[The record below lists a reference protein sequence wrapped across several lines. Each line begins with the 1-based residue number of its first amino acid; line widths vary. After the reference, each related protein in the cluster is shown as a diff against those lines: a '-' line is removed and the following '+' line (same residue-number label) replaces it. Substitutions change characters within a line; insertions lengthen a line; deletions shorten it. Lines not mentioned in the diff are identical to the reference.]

1 MKNKILKNNLI
12 TKSIAFLTILMLLL
26 SLIMPSYVLAEELPT
41 IKLNLND
48 TFTINPYEYIHKD
61 YKNKEI
67 NFNISKANVA
77 SMALVENKKIV
88 FTGKSAGDSLFTIS
102 SEGKELY
109 KININVNENNR
120 IETSNLNPIENNAA
134 AEDNGNI
141 DPNSHIIKLNINGV
155 YNINPYNYVHKDYK
169 NKEINFNIS
178 NTNVV
183 NMSIDN
189 TTKIVTLKGISNGNS
204 ILTISSEGKEL
215 YKINI
220 NVNENNTIE
229 TSNLDPVENNA
240 ADNNKDTSED
250 IKPNMP
256 TIKLNPN
263 GKYTIKPYDYIPK
276 EYLTNGKR
284 IHFNMTSSNVA
295 TMSLNKETK
304 EITFTGVSKG
314 SSEFTMSSDGKEL
327 YKIDI
332 KVNDKYSPEGL
343 NLNPVND
350 NKDNND
356 NNDPKPNPNP
366 DDNKDKDK
374 DNKDKDKDNN
384 NNQNPKPNDNNNNGN
399 DDNKPSNM
407 PTIKLTIN
415 GNYTIDPYDY
425 VHKDYKYKQLDFN
438 ISNTS
443 VAKMEKDNNKIKFTG
458 TGNGNTT
465 FTISSEGKE
474 LYKINIDI
482 NDTNTIGTSNLDP
495 INNNANTP
503 DNNNPGNNNNTDPN
517 VTPNMPT
524 IKLNVNKEYTI
535 NPYNYVHKDY
545 KYKPLHFN
553 IGNTSVAT
561 SSLNKETKL
570 ITFKGIGNG
579 NTIFT
584 ISSEGKELYKIN
596 VDVNDKNAVGTSNLD
611 PINNNANTPDNNNPG
626 NNNNTDPNV
635 TPNMP
640 TIKLNVNKEYTI
652 NPYNYVHKD
661 YKYKPL
667 HFNIANTSVATS
679 SLNKETKLITFKGI
693 GNGNTIFTI
702 SSEGKELYKINID
715 VNDKNIVG
723 VSNLDPIKDN
733 ANIPDNNNNNN
744 NNQNQKPDNKPNP
757 VPDNNKNNQ
766 GNGNNNQN
774 QQPNINN
781 NPGKQ
786 DNGSINNHEYGNR
799 YVPHNNSGDNNKNNN
814 NGKVIG
820 SNDRETTPI
829 PPTSDP
835 LAESGYYTPKGET
848 PNNPGKPNNV
858 DLSKNPNTKPV
869 NPTLNK
875 VRPNVIPKSGLD
887 YTIYGAII
895 LGIAFA
901 GFALTKYLKYNKMVK
916 QPKIK

>member
-26 SLIMPSYVLAEELPT
+26 SLMMPSYVLAEELPT

-67 NFNISKANVA
+67 NFNVSKANVA
-77 SMALVENKKIV
+77 SMALLENKKIV
-88 FTGKSAGDSLFTIS
+88 FTGKSAGDSLF
-102 SEGKELY
+102 
-109 KININVNENNR
+109 
-120 IETSNLNPIENNAA
+120 
-134 AEDNGNI
+134 
-141 DPNSHIIKLNINGV
+141 
-155 YNINPYNYVHKDYK
+155 
-169 NKEINFNIS
+169 
-178 NTNVV
+178 
-183 NMSIDN
+183 
-189 TTKIVTLKGISNGNS
+189 
-204 ILTISSEGKEL
+204 TISSEGKEL

-263 GKYTIKPYDYIPK
+263 GNYTIKPYDYIPK

-356 NNDPKPNPNP
+356 PKPNPNP

-374 DNKDKDKDNN
+374 DNKDKDNN

-407 PTIKLTIN
+407 PTIKLTVN
-415 GNYTIDPYDY
+415 ENYTIDPYNY

-474 LYKINIDI
+474 LYKINIDV
-482 NDTNTIGTSNLDP
+482 NDKNTIGTSNLDP
-495 INNNANTP
+495 INDNANTP
-503 DNNNPGNNNNTDPN
+503 DNNNNPGNNNNNTDPN

-535 NPYNYVHKDY
+535 NPYNYVHEDY

-570 ITFKGIGNG
+570 ITFRGIGNG

-596 VDVNDKNAVGTSNLD
+596 VDVNDKNTVGTSNLD
-611 PINNNANTPDNNNPG
+611 PINDNANTPDNNNPG
-626 NNNNTDPNV
+626 NNNNNNKPDQKPND
-635 TPNMP
+635 N
-640 TIKLNVNKEYTI
+640 NN
-652 NPYNYVHKD
+652 NN
-661 YKYKPL
+661 
-667 HFNIANTSVATS
+667 N
-679 SLNKETKLITFKGI
+679 
-693 GNGNTIFTI
+693 NGNQNNNNNPGNNNNNNKPNT
-702 SSEGKELYKINID
+702 K
-715 VNDKNIVG
+715 
-723 VSNLDPIKDN
+723 
-733 ANIPDNNNNNN
+733 PDNNNNNN
-744 NNQNQKPDNKPNP
+744 NN
-757 VPDNNKNNQ
+757 
-766 GNGNNNQN
+766 GNNNSGN
-774 QQPNINN
+774 NN
-781 NPGKQ
+781 NPGGSTSNR
-786 DNGSINNHEYGNR
+786 DNNGRYIPNNNNNN
-799 YVPHNNSGDNNKNNN
+799 NNSNNN

-820 SNDRETTPI
+820 SNDRETTPT

-848 PNNPGKPNNV
+848 PNNPDNPNNV
-858 DLSKNPNTKPV
+858 DLSKNPNTKPT
-869 NPTLNK
+869 NPTPNNSVK
-875 VRPNVIPKSGLD
+875 KPNVIPRSGLD
-887 YTIYGAII
+887 YTIYAAII
-895 LGIAFA
+895 VSIGFA
-901 GFALTKYLKYNKMVK
+901 GFALNKYLKYNKMMK
-916 QPKIK
+916 QNNK

>member
-26 SLIMPSYVLAEELPT
+26 SLMMPSYVLAEELPT

-77 SMALVENKKIV
+77 SMTLVENKKIV

-356 NNDPKPNPNP
+356 PKPNPNP

-374 DNKDKDKDNN
+374 DNKDNKDKDNN

-407 PTIKLTIN
+407 PTIKLTVN
-415 GNYTIDPYDY
+415 GNYTIDPYNY

-438 ISNTS
+438 IANSS
-443 VAKMEKDNNKIKFTG
+443 IAKMEKDNNKIKFTG

-474 LYKINIDI
+474 LYKINIDV
-482 NDTNTIGTSNLDP
+482 NDKNTIGTSNLNP
-495 INNNANTP
+495 IKDNANTP
-503 DNNNPGNNNNTDPN
+503 DNNNPGNNNNNTDPN

-611 PINNNANTPDNNNPG
+611 PIKDNANTPDNNNPG
-626 NNNNTDPNV
+626 NDNNNNKPDQKPND
-635 TPNMP
+635 N
-640 TIKLNVNKEYTI
+640 NN
-652 NPYNYVHKD
+652 NN
-661 YKYKPL
+661 
-667 HFNIANTSVATS
+667 
-679 SLNKETKLITFKGI
+679 
-693 GNGNTIFTI
+693 NGNQNNNNNPGNNNNNNKPNT
-702 SSEGKELYKINID
+702 K
-715 VNDKNIVG
+715 
-723 VSNLDPIKDN
+723 
-733 ANIPDNNNNNN
+733 PDNNNNNN
-744 NNQNQKPDNKPNP
+744 NNN
-757 VPDNNKNNQ
+757 
-766 GNGNNNQN
+766 NGNNSGN
-774 QQPNINN
+774 NN
-781 NPGKQ
+781 NPGGSTSNR
-786 DNGSINNHEYGNR
+786 DNNGRYIPNNNNNN
-799 YVPHNNSGDNNKNNN
+799 NNSNNN

-820 SNDRETTPI
+820 SNDRETTPT

-848 PNNPGKPNNV
+848 PNNPNNV
-858 DLSKNPNTKPV
+858 DLSKNPNTKPT
-869 NPTLNK
+869 NPTPNNSVK
-875 VRPNVIPKSGLD
+875 KPNVIPRSGLD
-887 YTIYGAII
+887 YTIYAAII
-895 LGIAFA
+895 VSIGFA
-901 GFALTKYLKYNKMVK
+901 GFALNKYLKYNKMMK
-916 QPKIK
+916 QNNK

>member
-1 MKNKILKNNLI
+1 MNNKNLKNKLTRKI
-12 TKSIAFLTILMLLL
+12 IAFLTIFTLLL
-26 SLIMPSYVLAEELPT
+26 NLIMPSYVLAEDIPN

-48 TFTINPYEYIHKD
+48 TFTINPYDYVHKDYKNKELNFNITKANIASMALVENSKKIVFTGKAEGDSVFTISSEGRELYKININVNPNNRIETSNLNPVENNANTDNENIDPNGHIIKLNINGVYSINPYNYIHKD

-67 NFNISKANVA
+67 NFNI
-77 SMALVENKKIV
+77 
-88 FTGKSAGDSLFTIS
+88 TD
-102 SEGKELY
+102 
-109 KININVNENNR
+109 
-120 IETSNLNPIENNAA
+120 
-134 AEDNGNI
+134 
-141 DPNSHIIKLNINGV
+141 
-155 YNINPYNYVHKDYK
+155 
-169 NKEINFNIS
+169 
-178 NTNVV
+178 TNVV
-183 NMSIDN
+183 NMNLDRE
-189 TTKIVTLKGISNGNS
+189 TKNLTLKGLQNGNS
-204 ILTISSEGKEL
+204 ILTISSEGREL

-220 NVNENNTIE
+220 NVNETNTIE
-229 TSNLDPVENNA
+229 TSNLDPIENNA
-240 ADNNKDTSED
+240 ASSDEDTSEN

-256 TIKLNPN
+256 TIKLNVN
-263 GKYTIKPYDYIPK
+263 GNYTIRPYDYVPK
-276 EYLTNGKR
+276 EYQTNGKR
-284 IHFNMTSSNVA
+284 IHFNMSSSNIA
-295 TMSLNKETK
+295 TMSLNRETK

-356 NNDPKPNPNP
+356 PKPNPNP

-374 DNKDKDKDNN
+374 DNKDKDNN

-407 PTIKLTIN
+407 PTIKLTVN
-415 GNYTIDPYDY
+415 GNYTIDPYNY

-474 LYKINIDI
+474 LYKINIDV
-482 NDTNTIGTSNLDP
+482 NDKNTIGTSNLNP
-495 INNNANTP
+495 IKDNANTP
-503 DNNNPGNNNNTDPN
+503 DNNNPGNNNNNTDPN

-611 PINNNANTPDNNNPG
+611 PIKDNANTPDNNNPG
-626 NNNNTDPNV
+626 NNNNNNKPDQKPN
-635 TPNMP
+635 N
-640 TIKLNVNKEYTI
+640 NN
-652 NPYNYVHKD
+652 N
-661 YKYKPL
+661 
-667 HFNIANTSVATS
+667 
-679 SLNKETKLITFKGI
+679 
-693 GNGNTIFTI
+693 NGNQNNNNNPGNNNNNNKPNTKPDNNNNNGNNSGNNNNPSGST
-702 SSEGKELYKINID
+702 
-715 VNDKNIVG
+715 
-723 VSNLDPIKDN
+723 SNRDN
-733 ANIPDNNNNNN
+733 NSRYIPNNNNNN
-744 NNQNQKPDNKPNP
+744 NN
-757 VPDNNKNNQ
+757 
-766 GNGNNNQN
+766 
-774 QQPNINN
+774 
-781 NPGKQ
+781 
-786 DNGSINNHEYGNR
+786 
-799 YVPHNNSGDNNKNNN
+799 NSNNN

-820 SNDRETTPI
+820 SNDRETTPT

-848 PNNPGKPNNV
+848 PNNPNNV
-858 DLSKNPNTKPV
+858 DLSKNPNTKPT
-869 NPTLNK
+869 NPTPNNSVK
-875 VRPNVIPKSGLD
+875 KPNVIPRSGLD
-887 YTIYGAII
+887 YTIYAAII
-895 LGIAFA
+895 VSIGFA
-901 GFALTKYLKYNKMVK
+901 GFALNKYLKYNKIMK
-916 QPKIK
+916 QNNK

>member
-26 SLIMPSYVLAEELPT
+26 SLMMPSYVLAEELPT

-109 KININVNENNR
+109 KININVNE
-120 IETSNLNPIENNAA
+120 T
-134 AEDNGNI
+134 
-141 DPNSHIIKLNINGV
+141 
-155 YNINPYNYVHKDYK
+155 
-169 NKEINFNIS
+169 
-178 NTNVV
+178 
-183 NMSIDN
+183 
-189 TTKIVTLKGISNGNS
+189 
-204 ILTISSEGKEL
+204 
-215 YKINI
+215 
-220 NVNENNTIE
+220 NTIE
-229 TSNLDPVENNA
+229 TSNLDPIENNA
-240 ADNNKDTSED
+240 ALSDEDTSEN

-256 TIKLNPN
+256 TIKLNVSGN
-263 GKYTIKPYDYIPK
+263 YTIRPYDYVAK
-276 EYLTNGKR
+276 EYQTNGKR
-284 IHFNMTSSNVA
+284 IHFNMSSSNIA
-295 TMSLNKETK
+295 TMSLNRETK

-314 SSEFTMSSDGKEL
+314 SSEFTISSEGKEL

-332 KVNDKYSPEGL
+332 KVNDKYTPEAL
-343 NLNPVND
+343 NLRPINTDNNQGNNQDNNQNGNGNNNGNQPG
-350 NKDNND
+350 NKDNNT
-356 NNDPKPNPNP
+356 PNPNP
-366 DDNKDKDK
+366 DNG
-374 DNKDKDKDNN
+374 NN
-384 NNQNPKPNDNNNNGN
+384 NTPNPEPKPNIDNNTN
-399 DDNKPSNM
+399 SNM
-407 PTIKLTIN
+407 PTIKLKVDKE
-415 GNYTIDPYDY
+415 YAIDPYDY

-438 ISNTS
+438 IANTS
-443 VAKMEKDNNKIKFTG
+443 VAKMEKEGNKIKLEG
-458 TGNGNTT
+458 VGNGNTV

-474 LYKINIDI
+474 LYKININV
-482 NDTNTIGTSNLDP
+482 NDTNIVGASNLSP
-495 INNNANTP
+495 IKDNANTP
-503 DNNNPGNNNNTDPN
+503 DNNNNNNNNNVDPN

-524 IKLNVNKEYTI
+524 IKLNVNK
-535 NPYNYVHKDY
+535 D
-545 KYKPLHFN
+545 
-553 IGNTSVAT
+553 
-561 SSLNKETKL
+561 
-570 ITFKGIGNG
+570 
-579 NTIFT
+579 
-584 ISSEGKELYKIN
+584 
-596 VDVNDKNAVGTSNLD
+596 
-611 PINNNANTPDNNNPG
+611 
-626 NNNNTDPNV
+626 
-635 TPNMP
+635 
-640 TIKLNVNKEYTI
+640 YTI

-733 ANIPDNNNNNN
+733 ANTPDNNNNNN
-744 NNQNQKPDNKPNP
+744 NNQNQKPDNNKPDNKPNP

-766 GNGNNNQN
+766 GNGNNQN

-799 YVPHNNSGDNNKNNN
+799 YVPHNNNGNGNNDNIHQN

-848 PNNPGKPNNV
+848 PNNPEKPNNV

-869 NPTLNK
+869 NPTPNK
-875 VRPNVIPKSGLD
+875 VKPNVIPRSGLD

>member
-26 SLIMPSYVLAEELPT
+26 SLMMPSYVLAEELPT

-67 NFNISKANVA
+67 NFNISKANIA
-77 SMALVENKKIV
+77 SMALLENKKIV

-141 DPNSHIIKLNINGV
+141 DSNSHMIKLNINGV

-183 NMSIDN
+183 TMSIDN

-263 GKYTIKPYDYIPK
+263 GNYTIKPYDYIPK

-332 KVNDKYSPEGL
+332 KVNDKYSPKGL

-350 NKDNND
+350 NKD

-366 DDNKDKDK
+366 DDNKDKEK
-374 DNKDKDKDNN
+374 DNKDKDNN

-407 PTIKLTIN
+407 PTIKLTVN
-415 GNYTIDPYDY
+415 GNYTIDPYNY

-443 VAKMEKDNNKIKFTG
+443 VAKMEKDNNTIKFTG

-474 LYKINIDI
+474 LYKINIDV
-482 NDTNTIGTSNLDP
+482 NDKNTIGTSNLDP
-495 INNNANTP
+495 INDNANTP
-503 DNNNPGNNNNTDPN
+503 DNNNNPGNNNNNTDPN

-535 NPYNYVHKDY
+535 NPYNYVHEDY

-570 ITFKGIGNG
+570 ITFRGIGNG

-596 VDVNDKNAVGTSNLD
+596 VDVNDKNTVDTSNLD
-611 PINNNANTPDNNNPG
+611 PINDNANTPDNNNPG
-626 NNNNTDPNV
+626 NNNNNNKPDQKPNDNNN
-635 TPNMP
+635 TGNQ
-640 TIKLNVNKEYTI
+640 NNNN
-652 NPYNYVHKD
+652 NPDNNNNNS
-661 YKYKPL
+661 KPD
-667 HFNIANTSVATS
+667 
-679 SLNKETKLITFKGI
+679 TK
-693 GNGNTIFTI
+693 
-702 SSEGKELYKINID
+702 
-715 VNDKNIVG
+715 
-723 VSNLDPIKDN
+723 
-733 ANIPDNNNNNN
+733 PDNNNNNN
-744 NNQNQKPDNKPNP
+744 NN
-757 VPDNNKNNQ
+757 NN
-766 GNGNNNQN
+766 NGNNSGN
-774 QQPNINN
+774 NN
-781 NPGKQ
+781 NPGGSTSNR
-786 DNGSINNHEYGNR
+786 DNNGRYIPNNNNNN
-799 YVPHNNSGDNNKNNN
+799 NNSNNN

-820 SNDRETTPI
+820 SNDRETTPT

-848 PNNPGKPNNV
+848 PNNPDNPNNV
-858 DLSKNPNTKPV
+858 DLSKNPNTKPT
-869 NPTLNK
+869 NPTPNNSVK
-875 VRPNVIPKSGLD
+875 KPNVIPRSGLD
-887 YTIYGAII
+887 YTIYAAII
-895 LGIAFA
+895 VSIGFA
-901 GFALTKYLKYNKMVK
+901 GFALNKYLKYNKMMK
-916 QPKIK
+916 QNNK

>member
-12 TKSIAFLTILMLLL
+12 TKSITFLTILMLLL
-26 SLIMPSYVLAEELPT
+26 SLMMPSYVLAEELPT

-77 SMALVENKKIV
+77 SMNLVENKKIV

-141 DPNSHIIKLNINGV
+141 DSNSHMIKLNINGV

-263 GKYTIKPYDYIPK
+263 GNYTIKPYDYIPK

-327 YKIDI
+327 YKIEI

-350 NKDNND
+350 NKDNKD

-374 DNKDKDKDNN
+374 DNKDKDNKDKDNN

-407 PTIKLTIN
+407 PTIKLTVN

-474 LYKINIDI
+474 LYKINIDV
-482 NDTNTIGTSNLDP
+482 NDKNTIGTSNLNP
-495 INNNANTP
+495 IKDNANTP
-503 DNNNPGNNNNTDPN
+503 DNNNPGNNNNNTDPN

-553 IGNTSVAT
+553 IGSTSVAT

-611 PINNNANTPDNNNPG
+611 PIKDNANTPDNNNPG
-626 NNNNTDPNV
+626 NNNNNNKPDQKPND
-635 TPNMP
+635 N
-640 TIKLNVNKEYTI
+640 NN
-652 NPYNYVHKD
+652 N
-661 YKYKPL
+661 
-667 HFNIANTSVATS
+667 
-679 SLNKETKLITFKGI
+679 
-693 GNGNTIFTI
+693 NGNQNNNNNPGNNNNNNKPNT
-702 SSEGKELYKINID
+702 K
-715 VNDKNIVG
+715 
-723 VSNLDPIKDN
+723 
-733 ANIPDNNNNNN
+733 PDNNNNN
-744 NNQNQKPDNKPNP
+744 
-757 VPDNNKNNQ
+757 
-766 GNGNNNQN
+766 GNNSGN
-774 QQPNINN
+774 NN
-781 NPGKQ
+781 NPG
-786 DNGSINNHEYGNR
+786 GSTSNR
-799 YVPHNNSGDNNKNNN
+799 DNNSRYIPNNNNNNNSNNN

-820 SNDRETTPI
+820 SNDRETTPT

-848 PNNPGKPNNV
+848 PNNPNNV
-858 DLSKNPNTKPV
+858 DLSKNPNTKPT
-869 NPTLNK
+869 NPTPNNSVK
-875 VRPNVIPKSGLD
+875 KPNVIPRSGLD
-887 YTIYGAII
+887 YTIYAAII
-895 LGIAFA
+895 VSIGFA
-901 GFALTKYLKYNKMVK
+901 GFALNKYLKYNKMMK
-916 QPKIK
+916 QNNK

>member
-26 SLIMPSYVLAEELPT
+26 SLMMPSYVLAEELPT

-350 NKDNND
+350 N
-356 NNDPKPNPNP
+356 NDPKPNPNP

-374 DNKDKDKDNN
+374 DNKDKDNN

-407 PTIKLTIN
+407 PTIKLTVN

-458 TGNGNTT
+458 TGNGNTA

-474 LYKINIDI
+474 LYKINIDV
-482 NDTNTIGTSNLDP
+482 NDKNTIGTSNLDP
-495 INNNANTP
+495 INDNANTP
-503 DNNNPGNNNNTDPN
+503 DNNNNPGNNNNNTDPN
-517 VTPNMPT
+517 ITPNMPT
-524 IKLNVNKEYTI
+524 IKLNINKEYTI

-611 PINNNANTPDNNNPG
+611 PIKDNANTPDNNNPG
-626 NNNNTDPNV
+626 NNNNNNKPDQKPND
-635 TPNMP
+635 N
-640 TIKLNVNKEYTI
+640 NN
-652 NPYNYVHKD
+652 NN
-661 YKYKPL
+661 
-667 HFNIANTSVATS
+667 
-679 SLNKETKLITFKGI
+679 
-693 GNGNTIFTI
+693 NGNQNNNNNPGNNNNNNKPNTKPDNNNNNGNNSGNNNNPGGST
-702 SSEGKELYKINID
+702 
-715 VNDKNIVG
+715 
-723 VSNLDPIKDN
+723 SNHDN
-733 ANIPDNNNNNN
+733 NGRYIPNNNNNN
-744 NNQNQKPDNKPNP
+744 NN
-757 VPDNNKNNQ
+757 
-766 GNGNNNQN
+766 
-774 QQPNINN
+774 
-781 NPGKQ
+781 
-786 DNGSINNHEYGNR
+786 S
-799 YVPHNNSGDNNKNNN
+799 NNN

-820 SNDRETTPI
+820 SNDRETTPT

-848 PNNPGKPNNV
+848 PNNPDNPNNV
-858 DLSKNPNTKPV
+858 DLSKNPNTKPT
-869 NPTLNK
+869 NPTPNNSVK
-875 VRPNVIPKSGLD
+875 KPNVIPRSGLD
-887 YTIYGAII
+887 YTIYAAII
-895 LGIAFA
+895 VSIGFA
-901 GFALTKYLKYNKMVK
+901 GFALNKYLKYNKMMK
-916 QPKIK
+916 QNNK

>member
-12 TKSIAFLTILMLLL
+12 TKSIALLTILMLLL
-26 SLIMPSYVLAEELPT
+26 SLMMPSYVLAEELPT

-77 SMALVENKKIV
+77 SMALLENKKIV

-295 TMSLNKETK
+295 TMNLNKETK

-350 NKDNND
+350 NKDNKD

-374 DNKDKDKDNN
+374 DNKDKDNKDKDNN

-407 PTIKLTIN
+407 PTIKLTVN

-474 LYKINIDI
+474 LYKINIDV
-482 NDTNTIGTSNLDP
+482 NDKNTIGTSNLNP
-495 INNNANTP
+495 IKDNANTP
-503 DNNNPGNNNNTDPN
+503 DNNNPGNNNNNTDPN

-611 PINNNANTPDNNNPG
+611 PIKDNANTPDNNNPG
-626 NNNNTDPNV
+626 NNNNNNKPDQKPND
-635 TPNMP
+635 N
-640 TIKLNVNKEYTI
+640 NN
-652 NPYNYVHKD
+652 NN
-661 YKYKPL
+661 
-667 HFNIANTSVATS
+667 
-679 SLNKETKLITFKGI
+679 
-693 GNGNTIFTI
+693 NGNQNNNNNSGNNNNNNKPNTKPDNNNNNGNNSGNNNNPGGST
-702 SSEGKELYKINID
+702 
-715 VNDKNIVG
+715 
-723 VSNLDPIKDN
+723 SNRDN
-733 ANIPDNNNNNN
+733 NSRYIPNNNNNN
-744 NNQNQKPDNKPNP
+744 NN
-757 VPDNNKNNQ
+757 
-766 GNGNNNQN
+766 
-774 QQPNINN
+774 
-781 NPGKQ
+781 
-786 DNGSINNHEYGNR
+786 S
-799 YVPHNNSGDNNKNNN
+799 NNN
-814 NGKVIG
+814 NGKIIG
-820 SNDRETTPI
+820 SNDRETTPT

-848 PNNPGKPNNV
+848 PNNPNNV
-858 DLSKNPNTKPV
+858 DLSKNPNTKPT
-869 NPTLNK
+869 NPTPNNSVK
-875 VRPNVIPKSGLD
+875 KPNVIPRSGLD
-887 YTIYGAII
+887 YTIYAAII
-895 LGIAFA
+895 VCIGFA
-901 GFALTKYLKYNKMVK
+901 GFALNKYLKYNKMMK
-916 QPKIK
+916 QNNK

>member
-26 SLIMPSYVLAEELPT
+26 SLMMPSYVLAEELPT

-77 SMALVENKKIV
+77 SMNLVENKKIV

-141 DPNSHIIKLNINGV
+141 DSNSHMIKLNINGV

-183 NMSIDN
+183 TMSIDN

-263 GKYTIKPYDYIPK
+263 GNYTIKPYDYIPK

-356 NNDPKPNPNP
+356 PKPNPNP
-366 DDNKDKDK
+366 DDNKDKEK
-374 DNKDKDKDNN
+374 DNKDKDNN

-407 PTIKLTIN
+407 PTIKLTVN
-415 GNYTIDPYDY
+415 GNYTIDPYNY

-443 VAKMEKDNNKIKFTG
+443 VAKMEKDNNTIKFTG

-474 LYKINIDI
+474 LYKINIDV
-482 NDTNTIGTSNLDP
+482 NDKNTIGTSNLDP
-495 INNNANTP
+495 INDNANTP
-503 DNNNPGNNNNTDPN
+503 DNNNNPGNNNNNTDPN

-535 NPYNYVHKDY
+535 NPYNYVHEDY

-570 ITFKGIGNG
+570 ITFRGIGNG

-596 VDVNDKNAVGTSNLD
+596 VDVNDKNTVDTSNLD
-611 PINNNANTPDNNNPG
+611 PINDNANTPDNNNPG
-626 NNNNTDPNV
+626 NNNNNNKPDQKPNDNNN
-635 TPNMP
+635 TGNQ
-640 TIKLNVNKEYTI
+640 NNNN
-652 NPYNYVHKD
+652 NPDNNNNNS
-661 YKYKPL
+661 KPD
-667 HFNIANTSVATS
+667 
-679 SLNKETKLITFKGI
+679 TK
-693 GNGNTIFTI
+693 
-702 SSEGKELYKINID
+702 
-715 VNDKNIVG
+715 
-723 VSNLDPIKDN
+723 
-733 ANIPDNNNNNN
+733 PDNNNNNN
-744 NNQNQKPDNKPNP
+744 NNN
-757 VPDNNKNNQ
+757 
-766 GNGNNNQN
+766 NGNNSGN
-774 QQPNINN
+774 NN
-781 NPGKQ
+781 NPGGSTSNR
-786 DNGSINNHEYGNR
+786 DNNGRYIPNNNNNNNNN
-799 YVPHNNSGDNNKNNN
+799 NNSNNN

-820 SNDRETTPI
+820 SNDRETTPT

-848 PNNPGKPNNV
+848 PNNPDNPNNV
-858 DLSKNPNTKPV
+858 DLSKNPNTKPT
-869 NPTLNK
+869 NPTPNNSVK
-875 VRPNVIPKSGLD
+875 KPNVIPRSGLD
-887 YTIYGAII
+887 YTIYAAII
-895 LGIAFA
+895 VSIGFA
-901 GFALTKYLKYNKMVK
+901 GFALNKYLKYNKMMK
-916 QPKIK
+916 QNNK

>member
-1 MKNKILKNNLI
+1 MNNKNLKNKLTRKI
-12 TKSIAFLTILMLLL
+12 IAFLTIFTLLL
-26 SLIMPSYVLAEELPT
+26 NLIMPSYVLAEDIPT

-48 TFTINPYEYIHKD
+48 TFTINPYDYVHKDYKNKELNFNITKANIASMALVENSKKIVFTGKAEGDSVFTISSEGRELYKININVNPNNRIETSNLNPVENNANTDNENIDPNGHIIKLNINGVYSINPYNYIHKD

-67 NFNISKANVA
+67 NFNI
-77 SMALVENKKIV
+77 
-88 FTGKSAGDSLFTIS
+88 TD
-102 SEGKELY
+102 
-109 KININVNENNR
+109 
-120 IETSNLNPIENNAA
+120 
-134 AEDNGNI
+134 
-141 DPNSHIIKLNINGV
+141 
-155 YNINPYNYVHKDYK
+155 
-169 NKEINFNIS
+169 
-178 NTNVV
+178 TNVV
-183 NMSIDN
+183 NMNLDRE
-189 TTKIVTLKGISNGNS
+189 TKNLTLKGLQNGNS
-204 ILTISSEGKEL
+204 ILTISSEGREL

-220 NVNENNTIE
+220 NVNETNTIE
-229 TSNLDPVENNA
+229 TSNLDPIENNA
-240 ADNNKDTSED
+240 ASSDEDTSEN

-256 TIKLNPN
+256 TIKLNVN
-263 GKYTIKPYDYIPK
+263 GNYTIRPYDYVPK
-276 EYLTNGKR
+276 EYQTNGKR
-284 IHFNMTSSNVA
+284 IHFNMSSSNIA
-295 TMSLNKETK
+295 TMSLNRETK

-314 SSEFTMSSDGKEL
+314 SSEFTISSEGKEL

-332 KVNDKYSPEGL
+332 KVNDKYTPEAL
-343 NLNPVND
+343 NLRPVNTD
-350 NKDNND
+350 NNQGNNQDNNQNGNGNNNGNQPGNKDNNI
-356 NNDPKPNPNP
+356 PNPNP
-366 DDNKDKDK
+366 DNG
-374 DNKDKDKDNN
+374 NN
-384 NNQNPKPNDNNNNGN
+384 NTPNPEPKPNADNNENT
-399 DDNKPSNM
+399 NM
-407 PTIKLTIN
+407 PTIKLKVDKE
-415 GNYTIDPYDY
+415 YTIDPYDY

-438 ISNTS
+438 IANSS
-443 VAKMEKDNNKIKFTG
+443 VAKMEKEGNKIK
-458 TGNGNTT
+458 
-465 FTISSEGKE
+465 
-474 LYKINIDI
+474 L
-482 NDTNTIGTSNLDP
+482 
-495 INNNANTP
+495 
-503 DNNNPGNNNNTDPN
+503 
-517 VTPNMPT
+517 
-524 IKLNVNKEYTI
+524 
-535 NPYNYVHKDY
+535 
-545 KYKPLHFN
+545 
-553 IGNTSVAT
+553 
-561 SSLNKETKL
+561 
-570 ITFKGIGNG
+570 KGVGNG

-596 VDVNDKNAVGTSNLD
+596 VNVNDTNIVGASNLS
-611 PINNNANTPDNNNPG
+611 PIKDNANTPDNNN
-626 NNNNTDPNV
+626 NNNNNNVDPNV

-640 TIKLNVNKEYTI
+640 TIKLNVNKDYTI

-733 ANIPDNNNNNN
+733 ANTPDNNN
-744 NNQNQKPDNKPNP
+744 NNQNQKPDNNRPDNKPNPVDNKPNP

-786 DNGSINNHEYGNR
+786 DNGSVNNHEYGNR
-799 YVPHNNSGDNNKNNN
+799 YVPHNNSGNSNNDNINQN

-848 PNNPGKPNNV
+848 PNNPEKPNNV

-869 NPTLNK
+869 NPTPNK
-875 VRPNVIPKSGLD
+875 VKPNVIPKSGLD

-895 LGIAFA
+895 LGIGFA

-916 QPKIK
+916 QSKIK

>member
-26 SLIMPSYVLAEELPT
+26 SLMMPSYVLAEELPT

-77 SMALVENKKIV
+77 SMNLVENKKIV

-141 DPNSHIIKLNINGV
+141 DSNSHMIKLNINGV

-183 NMSIDN
+183 TMSIDN

-263 GKYTIKPYDYIPK
+263 GNYTIKPYDYIPK

-356 NNDPKPNPNP
+356 PKPNPNP
-366 DDNKDKDK
+366 DDNKDKEK
-374 DNKDKDKDNN
+374 DNKDKDKDNNN

-407 PTIKLTIN
+407 PTIKLTVN
-415 GNYTIDPYDY
+415 GNYTIDPYNY

-443 VAKMEKDNNKIKFTG
+443 VAKMEKDNNTIKFTG

-474 LYKINIDI
+474 LYKINIDV
-482 NDTNTIGTSNLDP
+482 NDKNTIGTSNLDP
-495 INNNANTP
+495 INDNANTP
-503 DNNNPGNNNNTDPN
+503 DNNNNPGNNNNNTDPN

-570 ITFKGIGNG
+570 ITFRGIGNG

-596 VDVNDKNAVGTSNLD
+596 VDVNDKNTVGTSNLD
-611 PINNNANTPDNNNPG
+611 PINDNANTPDNNNPG
-626 NNNNTDPNV
+626 NNNNNNKPDQKPN
-635 TPNMP
+635 N
-640 TIKLNVNKEYTI
+640 NN
-652 NPYNYVHKD
+652 NN
-661 YKYKPL
+661 
-667 HFNIANTSVATS
+667 N
-679 SLNKETKLITFKGI
+679 
-693 GNGNTIFTI
+693 NGNQN
-702 SSEGKELYKINID
+702 SN
-715 VNDKNIVG
+715 NNPDKN
-723 VSNLDPIKDN
+723 NNNNKPDTK
-733 ANIPDNNNNNN
+733 PDNNNNNN
-744 NNQNQKPDNKPNP
+744 NNN
-757 VPDNNKNNQ
+757 
-766 GNGNNNQN
+766 NGNNSGN
-774 QQPNINN
+774 NN
-781 NPGKQ
+781 NPGGSTSNR
-786 DNGSINNHEYGNR
+786 DNNGRYIPNNNNN
-799 YVPHNNSGDNNKNNN
+799 NNSNNN

-820 SNDRETTPI
+820 SNDRETTPT

-848 PNNPGKPNNV
+848 PNNPDNPNNV
-858 DLSKNPNTKPV
+858 DLSKNPNTKPT
-869 NPTLNK
+869 NPTPNNSVK
-875 VRPNVIPKSGLD
+875 KPNVIPRSGLD
-887 YTIYGAII
+887 YTIYAAII
-895 LGIAFA
+895 VSIGFA
-901 GFALTKYLKYNKMVK
+901 GFALNKYLKYNKMMK
-916 QPKIK
+916 QNNK

>member
-26 SLIMPSYVLAEELPT
+26 SLMMPSYVLAEELPT

-120 IETSNLNPIENNAA
+120 IETSNLNPIENNAV

-263 GKYTIKPYDYIPK
+263 GKYTIKPYDYISK

-356 NNDPKPNPNP
+356 PKPNPNP

-374 DNKDKDKDNN
+374 DNKDKDNN

-407 PTIKLTIN
+407 PTIKLAVN

-458 TGNGNTT
+458 TGNGNTA

-495 INNNANTP
+495 INDNANTP
-503 DNNNPGNNNNTDPN
+503 DNNNPGNNNNNTDPN

-570 ITFKGIGNG
+570 ITFRGIGNG

-596 VDVNDKNAVGTSNLD
+596 VDVNDKNAVSTSNLD
-611 PINNNANTPDNNNPG
+611 PIKDNANTPDNNNPG
-626 NNNNTDPNV
+626 NNNNNNKPDQKPN
-635 TPNMP
+635 N
-640 TIKLNVNKEYTI
+640 NN
-652 NPYNYVHKD
+652 NN
-661 YKYKPL
+661 
-667 HFNIANTSVATS
+667 
-679 SLNKETKLITFKGI
+679 
-693 GNGNTIFTI
+693 NGNQN
-702 SSEGKELYKINID
+702 SN
-715 VNDKNIVG
+715 NNPDKN
-723 VSNLDPIKDN
+723 NNNNKPDTK
-733 ANIPDNNNNNN
+733 PDNNNNNN
-744 NNQNQKPDNKPNP
+744 NNN
-757 VPDNNKNNQ
+757 
-766 GNGNNNQN
+766 NGNNSGN
-774 QQPNINN
+774 NN
-781 NPGKQ
+781 NPGGSTSNR
-786 DNGSINNHEYGNR
+786 DNNGRYIPNNNNNNNNN
-799 YVPHNNSGDNNKNNN
+799 NNSNNN

-820 SNDRETTPI
+820 SNDRETTPT

-848 PNNPGKPNNV
+848 PNNPDNPNNV
-858 DLSKNPNTKPV
+858 DLSKNPNTKPT
-869 NPTLNK
+869 NPTPNNSVK
-875 VRPNVIPKSGLD
+875 KPNVIPRSGLD
-887 YTIYGAII
+887 YTIYAAII
-895 LGIAFA
+895 VSIGFA
-901 GFALTKYLKYNKMVK
+901 GFALNKYLKYNKMMK
-916 QPKIK
+916 QNNK

>member
-26 SLIMPSYVLAEELPT
+26 SLMMPSYVLAEELPT

-67 NFNISKANVA
+67 NFNVSKANVA
-77 SMALVENKKIV
+77 SMALLENKKIV

-141 DPNSHIIKLNINGV
+141 DSNSHMIKLNINGV

-263 GKYTIKPYDYIPK
+263 GNYTIKPYDYIPK

-356 NNDPKPNPNP
+356 PKPNPNP
-366 DDNKDKDK
+366 DDNKDKEK
-374 DNKDKDKDNN
+374 DNKDKDKDNNN

-407 PTIKLTIN
+407 PTIKLTVN
-415 GNYTIDPYDY
+415 ENYTIDPYNY
-425 VHKDYKYKQLDFN
+425 IHKDYKYKQLDFN

-458 TGNGNTT
+458 TGNGNT
-465 FTISSEGKE
+465 K
-474 LYKINIDI
+474 
-482 NDTNTIGTSNLDP
+482 
-495 INNNANTP
+495 
-503 DNNNPGNNNNTDPN
+503 
-517 VTPNMPT
+517 
-524 IKLNVNKEYTI
+524 
-535 NPYNYVHKDY
+535 
-545 KYKPLHFN
+545 
-553 IGNTSVAT
+553 
-561 SSLNKETKL
+561 
-570 ITFKGIGNG
+570 
-579 NTIFT
+579 FT

-611 PINNNANTPDNNNPG
+611 PIKDNANTPDNNNPG
-626 NNNNTDPNV
+626 NNNNNNKPDPK
-635 TPNMP
+635 PND
-640 TIKLNVNKEYTI
+640 NN
-652 NPYNYVHKD
+652 NN
-661 YKYKPL
+661 
-667 HFNIANTSVATS
+667 
-679 SLNKETKLITFKGI
+679 
-693 GNGNTIFTI
+693 NGNQ
-702 SSEGKELYKINID
+702 N
-715 VNDKNIVG
+715 NNNNP
-723 VSNLDPIKDN
+723 SNNNNKPNTK
-733 ANIPDNNNNNN
+733 PDNNNNNN
-744 NNQNQKPDNKPNP
+744 
-757 VPDNNKNNQ
+757 
-766 GNGNNNQN
+766 GNNSGN
-774 QQPNINN
+774 NN
-781 NPGKQ
+781 NPGGSTSNH
-786 DNGSINNHEYGNR
+786 DNNGRYIPNNNNNN
-799 YVPHNNSGDNNKNNN
+799 NNSNNN

-820 SNDRETTPI
+820 SNDRETTPT

-848 PNNPGKPNNV
+848 PNNPDNPNNV
-858 DLSKNPNTKPV
+858 DLSKNPNTKPT
-869 NPTLNK
+869 NPTPNNSVK
-875 VRPNVIPKSGLD
+875 KPNVIPRSGLD
-887 YTIYGAII
+887 YTIYAAII
-895 LGIAFA
+895 VSIGFA
-901 GFALTKYLKYNKMVK
+901 GFALNKYLKYNKMLK
-916 QPKIK
+916 QNNK

>member
-26 SLIMPSYVLAEELPT
+26 SLMMPSYVLAEELPT

-77 SMALVENKKIV
+77 SMNLVENKKIV

-141 DPNSHIIKLNINGV
+141 DSNSHMIKLNINGV

-263 GKYTIKPYDYIPK
+263 GNYTIKPYDYIPK

-350 NKDNND
+350 NKD
-356 NNDPKPNPNP
+356 
-366 DDNKDKDK
+366 KDK

-407 PTIKLTIN
+407 PTIKLTVN

-474 LYKINIDI
+474 LYKINIDV
-482 NDTNTIGTSNLDP
+482 NDKNTIGTSNLDP
-495 INNNANTP
+495 INDNANTP
-503 DNNNPGNNNNTDPN
+503 DNNNNPGNNNNNTDPN

-535 NPYNYVHKDY
+535 NPYNYVHEDY

-561 SSLNKETKL
+561 SNLNKETKL
-570 ITFKGIGNG
+570 ITFRGIGNG

-596 VDVNDKNAVGTSNLD
+596 VDVNDKNTVGTSNLD
-611 PINNNANTPDNNNPG
+611 PINDNANTPDNNNPG
-626 NNNNTDPNV
+626 NNNNNNKPDQKPN
-635 TPNMP
+635 N
-640 TIKLNVNKEYTI
+640 NN
-652 NPYNYVHKD
+652 NN
-661 YKYKPL
+661 
-667 HFNIANTSVATS
+667 
-679 SLNKETKLITFKGI
+679 
-693 GNGNTIFTI
+693 NGNQN
-702 SSEGKELYKINID
+702 SN
-715 VNDKNIVG
+715 NNPDKN
-723 VSNLDPIKDN
+723 NNNNKPDTK
-733 ANIPDNNNNNN
+733 PDNNNNNN
-744 NNQNQKPDNKPNP
+744 N
-757 VPDNNKNNQ
+757 KNN
-766 GNGNNNQN
+766 NGNNSGN
-774 QQPNINN
+774 NN
-781 NPGKQ
+781 NPGGSTSNR
-786 DNGSINNHEYGNR
+786 DNNGRYIPNNNNNN
-799 YVPHNNSGDNNKNNN
+799 NNSNNN

-820 SNDRETTPI
+820 SNDRETTPT

-848 PNNPGKPNNV
+848 PNNPDNPNNV
-858 DLSKNPNTKPV
+858 DLSKNPNTKPT
-869 NPTLNK
+869 NPTPNNSVK
-875 VRPNVIPKSGLD
+875 KPNVIPRSGLD
-887 YTIYGAII
+887 YTIYAAII
-895 LGIAFA
+895 VSIGFA
-901 GFALTKYLKYNKMVK
+901 GFALNKYLKYNKMMK
-916 QPKIK
+916 QNNK

>member
-26 SLIMPSYVLAEELPT
+26 SLMMPSYVLAEELPT

-295 TMSLNKETK
+295 TMNLNKETK

-366 DDNKDKDK
+366 DDNKDKEK
-374 DNKDKDKDNN
+374 DNKDKDNN

-407 PTIKLTIN
+407 PTIKLTVN

-458 TGNGNTT
+458 TGNGNTA

-474 LYKINIDI
+474 LYKINIDV
-482 NDTNTIGTSNLDP
+482 NDKNTIGTSNLNP
-495 INNNANTP
+495 IKDNANTP
-503 DNNNPGNNNNTDPN
+503 DNNNPGNNNNNTDPN

-611 PINNNANTPDNNNPG
+611 PIKDNANTPDNNNPG
-626 NNNNTDPNV
+626 NNNNNNKPDQKPND
-635 TPNMP
+635 N
-640 TIKLNVNKEYTI
+640 NN
-652 NPYNYVHKD
+652 NN
-661 YKYKPL
+661 
-667 HFNIANTSVATS
+667 
-679 SLNKETKLITFKGI
+679 
-693 GNGNTIFTI
+693 NGNQNNNNNPGNNNNNNKPNTKPDNNNNNGNNSGNNNNPGGST
-702 SSEGKELYKINID
+702 
-715 VNDKNIVG
+715 
-723 VSNLDPIKDN
+723 SNHDN
-733 ANIPDNNNNNN
+733 NGRYIPNNNNNN
-744 NNQNQKPDNKPNP
+744 NN
-757 VPDNNKNNQ
+757 
-766 GNGNNNQN
+766 
-774 QQPNINN
+774 
-781 NPGKQ
+781 
-786 DNGSINNHEYGNR
+786 S
-799 YVPHNNSGDNNKNNN
+799 NNN

-820 SNDRETTPI
+820 SNDRETTPT

-848 PNNPGKPNNV
+848 PNNPDNPNNV
-858 DLSKNPNTKPV
+858 DLSKNPNTKPT
-869 NPTLNK
+869 NPTPNNNVK
-875 VRPNVIPKSGLD
+875 KPNVIPRSGLD
-887 YTIYGAII
+887 YTIYAAII
-895 LGIAFA
+895 VSIGFA
-901 GFALTKYLKYNKMVK
+901 GFALNKYLKYNKMMK
-916 QPKIK
+916 QNNK

>member
-626 NNNNTDPNV
+626 NNNNNNKPDQKPND
-635 TPNMP
+635 N
-640 TIKLNVNKEYTI
+640 NN
-652 NPYNYVHKD
+652 NN
-661 YKYKPL
+661 
-667 HFNIANTSVATS
+667 
-679 SLNKETKLITFKGI
+679 
-693 GNGNTIFTI
+693 NGNQNNNNNTGNNNNNNKPNTKPDNNNNNGNN
-702 SSEGKELYKINID
+702 SGNNNNPGGST
-715 VNDKNIVG
+715 
-723 VSNLDPIKDN
+723 SNRDN
-733 ANIPDNNNNNN
+733 NSRYIPNNNNNN
-744 NNQNQKPDNKPNP
+744 NN
-757 VPDNNKNNQ
+757 
-766 GNGNNNQN
+766 NNN
-774 QQPNINN
+774 
-781 NPGKQ
+781 
-786 DNGSINNHEYGNR
+786 S
-799 YVPHNNSGDNNKNNN
+799 NNN

-820 SNDRETTPI
+820 SNDRETTPT

-848 PNNPGKPNNV
+848 PNNPNNV
-858 DLSKNPNTKPV
+858 DLSKNPNTKPT
-869 NPTLNK
+869 NPTPNNSVK
-875 VRPNVIPKSGLD
+875 KPNVIPRSGLD
-887 YTIYGAII
+887 YTIYAAII
-895 LGIAFA
+895 VSIGFA
-901 GFALTKYLKYNKMVK
+901 GFALNKYLKYNKMMK
-916 QPKIK
+916 QNNK

>member
-26 SLIMPSYVLAEELPT
+26 SLMMPLYVLAEELPT

-77 SMALVENKKIV
+77 SMALLENKKIV

-263 GKYTIKPYDYIPK
+263 GKYTIKPYDYISK
-276 EYLTNGKR
+276 DYLTNGKR

-295 TMSLNKETK
+295 TMNLNKETK

-356 NNDPKPNPNP
+356 PKPNPNP

-374 DNKDKDKDNN
+374 DNKDKDNKDKDNN

-407 PTIKLTIN
+407 PTIKLTVN

-474 LYKINIDI
+474 LYKINIDV
-482 NDTNTIGTSNLDP
+482 NDKNTIGTSNLNP
-495 INNNANTP
+495 IKDNANTP
-503 DNNNPGNNNNTDPN
+503 DNNNPGNNNNNTDPN

-611 PINNNANTPDNNNPG
+611 PIKDNANTPDNNNPG
-626 NNNNTDPNV
+626 NNNNNNKPDQKPND
-635 TPNMP
+635 N
-640 TIKLNVNKEYTI
+640 NN
-652 NPYNYVHKD
+652 NN
-661 YKYKPL
+661 
-667 HFNIANTSVATS
+667 
-679 SLNKETKLITFKGI
+679 
-693 GNGNTIFTI
+693 NGNQNNNNNPGNNNNNNKPDT
-702 SSEGKELYKINID
+702 K
-715 VNDKNIVG
+715 
-723 VSNLDPIKDN
+723 
-733 ANIPDNNNNNN
+733 PDNNNNNN
-744 NNQNQKPDNKPNP
+744 NNSN
-757 VPDNNKNNQ
+757 
-766 GNGNNNQN
+766 NGNNSGN
-774 QQPNINN
+774 NN
-781 NPGKQ
+781 NPGGSTSNR
-786 DNGSINNHEYGNR
+786 DNNGRYIPNNNNNN
-799 YVPHNNSGDNNKNNN
+799 NNSNNN

-820 SNDRETTPI
+820 SNDRETTPT

-848 PNNPGKPNNV
+848 PNNPNNV
-858 DLSKNPNTKPV
+858 DLSKNPNTKPT
-869 NPTLNK
+869 NPTPNNSVK
-875 VRPNVIPKSGLD
+875 KPNVIPRSGLD
-887 YTIYGAII
+887 YTIYAAII
-895 LGIAFA
+895 VSIGFA
-901 GFALTKYLKYNKMVK
+901 GFALNKYLKYNKMMK
-916 QPKIK
+916 QNNK

>member
-26 SLIMPSYVLAEELPT
+26 SLMMPSYVLAEELPT

-77 SMALVENKKIV
+77 SMNLVENKKIV

-141 DPNSHIIKLNINGV
+141 DSNSHMIKLNINGV

-263 GKYTIKPYDYIPK
+263 GNYTIKPYDYIPK

-356 NNDPKPNPNP
+356 PKPNPNP
-366 DDNKDKDK
+366 DDNKDKEK
-374 DNKDKDKDNN
+374 DNKDKDKDNNN

-407 PTIKLTIN
+407 PTIKLTVN
-415 GNYTIDPYDY
+415 ENYTIDPYNY
-425 VHKDYKYKQLDFN
+425 IHKDYKYKQLDFN

-474 LYKINIDI
+474 LYKINIDV
-482 NDTNTIGTSNLDP
+482 NDKNTIGTSNLNP
-495 INNNANTP
+495 IKDNANTP
-503 DNNNPGNNNNTDPN
+503 DNNNPGNNNNNNKPDQKPN
-517 VTPNMPT
+517 N
-524 IKLNVNKEYTI
+524 NN
-535 NPYNYVHKDY
+535 N
-545 KYKPLHFN
+545 
-553 IGNTSVAT
+553 
-561 SSLNKETKL
+561 
-570 ITFKGIGNG
+570 NG
-579 NTIFT
+579 NQN
-584 ISSEGKELYKIN
+584 S
-596 VDVNDKNAVGTSNLD
+596 
-611 PINNNANTPDNNNPG
+611 NNNPDK
-626 NNNNTDPNV
+626 NNNN
-635 TPNMP
+635 
-640 TIKLNVNKEYTI
+640 NK
-652 NPYNYVHKD
+652 PD
-661 YKYKPL
+661 
-667 HFNIANTSVATS
+667 
-679 SLNKETKLITFKGI
+679 TK
-693 GNGNTIFTI
+693 
-702 SSEGKELYKINID
+702 
-715 VNDKNIVG
+715 
-723 VSNLDPIKDN
+723 
-733 ANIPDNNNNNN
+733 PDNNNNNN
-744 NNQNQKPDNKPNP
+744 NNN
-757 VPDNNKNNQ
+757 
-766 GNGNNNQN
+766 NGNNSGN
-774 QQPNINN
+774 NN
-781 NPGKQ
+781 NPGGSTSNR
-786 DNGSINNHEYGNR
+786 DNNGRYIPNNNNN
-799 YVPHNNSGDNNKNNN
+799 NNSNNN

-820 SNDRETTPI
+820 SNDRETTPT

-848 PNNPGKPNNV
+848 PNNPDNPNNV
-858 DLSKNPNTKPV
+858 DLSKNPNTKPT
-869 NPTLNK
+869 NPTPNNSVK
-875 VRPNVIPKSGLD
+875 KPNVIPRSGLD
-887 YTIYGAII
+887 YTIYAAII
-895 LGIAFA
+895 VSIGFA
-901 GFALTKYLKYNKMVK
+901 GFALNKYLKYNKMMK
-916 QPKIK
+916 QNNK

>member
-12 TKSIAFLTILMLLL
+12 TKSITFLTILMLLL
-26 SLIMPSYVLAEELPT
+26 SLMMPSYVLAEELPT

-77 SMALVENKKIV
+77 SMNLVENKKIV

-141 DPNSHIIKLNINGV
+141 DSNSHMIKLNINGV

-263 GKYTIKPYDYIPK
+263 GNYTIKPYDYIPK

-327 YKIDI
+327 YKIEI

-350 NKDNND
+350 NKDNKD

-374 DNKDKDKDNN
+374 DNKDKDNKDKDNN

-407 PTIKLTIN
+407 PTIKLTVN

-474 LYKINIDI
+474 LYKINIDV
-482 NDTNTIGTSNLDP
+482 NDKNTIGTSNLNP
-495 INNNANTP
+495 IKDNANTP
-503 DNNNPGNNNNTDPN
+503 DNNNPGNNNNNTDPN

-553 IGNTSVAT
+553 IGSTSVAT

-611 PINNNANTPDNNNPG
+611 PIKDNANTPDNNNPG
-626 NNNNTDPNV
+626 NNNNNNKPDQKPND
-635 TPNMP
+635 N
-640 TIKLNVNKEYTI
+640 NN
-652 NPYNYVHKD
+652 NN
-661 YKYKPL
+661 
-667 HFNIANTSVATS
+667 
-679 SLNKETKLITFKGI
+679 
-693 GNGNTIFTI
+693 NGNQNNNNNPGNNNNNNKPNT
-702 SSEGKELYKINID
+702 K
-715 VNDKNIVG
+715 
-723 VSNLDPIKDN
+723 
-733 ANIPDNNNNNN
+733 PDNNNNN
-744 NNQNQKPDNKPNP
+744 
-757 VPDNNKNNQ
+757 
-766 GNGNNNQN
+766 GNNSGN
-774 QQPNINN
+774 NN
-781 NPGKQ
+781 NPG
-786 DNGSINNHEYGNR
+786 GSTSNR
-799 YVPHNNSGDNNKNNN
+799 DNNSRYIPNNNNNNNSNNN

-820 SNDRETTPI
+820 SNDRETTPT

-848 PNNPGKPNNV
+848 PNNPNNV
-858 DLSKNPNTKPV
+858 DLSKNPNTKPT
-869 NPTLNK
+869 NPTPNNSVK
-875 VRPNVIPKSGLD
+875 KPNVIPRSGLD
-887 YTIYGAII
+887 YTIYAAII
-895 LGIAFA
+895 VSIGFA
-901 GFALTKYLKYNKMVK
+901 GFALNKYLKYNKMMK
-916 QPKIK
+916 QNNK

>member
-26 SLIMPSYVLAEELPT
+26 SLMMPSYVLAEELPT

-67 NFNISKANVA
+67 NFNVSKANVA
-77 SMALVENKKIV
+77 SMALLENKKIV

-141 DPNSHIIKLNINGV
+141 DSNSHMIKLNINGV

-263 GKYTIKPYDYIPK
+263 GNYTIKPYDYIPK

-356 NNDPKPNPNP
+356 PKPNPNP
-366 DDNKDKDK
+366 DDNKDKEK
-374 DNKDKDKDNN
+374 DNKDKDKDNNN

-407 PTIKLTIN
+407 PTIKLTVN
-415 GNYTIDPYDY
+415 ENYTIDPYNY
-425 VHKDYKYKQLDFN
+425 IHKDYKYKQLDFN

-465 FTISSEGKE
+465 FTISTEGKE
-474 LYKINIDI
+474 LYKII
-482 NDTNTIGTSNLDP
+482 L
-495 INNNANTP
+495 
-503 DNNNPGNNNNTDPN
+503 
-517 VTPNMPT
+517 MLM
-524 IKLNVNKEYTI
+524 IKILLV
-535 NPYNYVHKDY
+535 
-545 KYKPLHFN
+545 
-553 IGNTSVAT
+553 
-561 SSLNKETKL
+561 
-570 ITFKGIGNG
+570 
-579 NTIFT
+579 
-584 ISSEGKELYKIN
+584 
-596 VDVNDKNAVGTSNLD
+596 
-611 PINNNANTPDNNNPG
+611 
-626 NNNNTDPNV
+626 
-635 TPNMP
+635 
-640 TIKLNVNKEYTI
+640 
-652 NPYNYVHKD
+652 
-661 YKYKPL
+661 
-667 HFNIANTSVATS
+667 
-679 SLNKETKLITFKGI
+679 
-693 GNGNTIFTI
+693 
-702 SSEGKELYKINID
+702 
-715 VNDKNIVG
+715 
-723 VSNLDPIKDN
+723 
-733 ANIPDNNNNNN
+733 
-744 NNQNQKPDNKPNP
+744 
-757 VPDNNKNNQ
+757 
-766 GNGNNNQN
+766 
-774 QQPNINN
+774 
-781 NPGKQ
+781 
-786 DNGSINNHEYGNR
+786 
-799 YVPHNNSGDNNKNNN
+799 
-814 NGKVIG
+814 
-820 SNDRETTPI
+820 
-829 PPTSDP
+829 
-835 LAESGYYTPKGET
+835 LA
-848 PNNPGKPNNV
+848 
-858 DLSKNPNTKPV
+858 
-869 NPTLNK
+869 
-875 VRPNVIPKSGLD
+875 I
-887 YTIYGAII
+887 
-895 LGIAFA
+895 
-901 GFALTKYLKYNKMVK
+901 
-916 QPKIK
+916 

>member
-26 SLIMPSYVLAEELPT
+26 SLMMPSYVLAEELPT

-77 SMALVENKKIV
+77 SMALLENKKIV

-141 DPNSHIIKLNINGV
+141 DSNSHMIKLNINGV

-350 NKDNND
+350 N
-356 NNDPKPNPNP
+356 NDPKPNPNP

-374 DNKDKDKDNN
+374 DNKDKDNN

-407 PTIKLTIN
+407 PTIKLTVN

-458 TGNGNTT
+458 TGNGNTA

-474 LYKINIDI
+474 LYKINIDV
-482 NDTNTIGTSNLDP
+482 NDKNTIGTSNLDP
-495 INNNANTP
+495 INDNANTP
-503 DNNNPGNNNNTDPN
+503 DNNNNPGNNNNNTDPN
-517 VTPNMPT
+517 ITPNMPT

-570 ITFKGIGNG
+570 ITFRGIGNG

-596 VDVNDKNAVGTSNLD
+596 VDVNDKNTVGTSNLD
-611 PINNNANTPDNNNPG
+611 PINDNANTPDNNNPG
-626 NNNNTDPNV
+626 NNNNNNKPDQKPN
-635 TPNMP
+635 N
-640 TIKLNVNKEYTI
+640 NN
-652 NPYNYVHKD
+652 N
-661 YKYKPL
+661 
-667 HFNIANTSVATS
+667 
-679 SLNKETKLITFKGI
+679 
-693 GNGNTIFTI
+693 NGNQ
-702 SSEGKELYKINID
+702 N
-715 VNDKNIVG
+715 NNNNP
-723 VSNLDPIKDN
+723 SNNNNKPNTK
-733 ANIPDNNNNNN
+733 PDNNNNNN
-744 NNQNQKPDNKPNP
+744 
-757 VPDNNKNNQ
+757 
-766 GNGNNNQN
+766 GNNSGN
-774 QQPNINN
+774 NN
-781 NPGKQ
+781 NPG
-786 DNGSINNHEYGNR
+786 GSTSNHD
-799 YVPHNNSGDNNKNNN
+799 NNSRYIPNDNNNNNNSNSNSNNN

-820 SNDRETTPI
+820 SNDRETTPT

-848 PNNPGKPNNV
+848 PNNPNNV
-858 DLSKNPNTKPV
+858 DLSKNPNTKPT
-869 NPTLNK
+869 NPTPNNSVK
-875 VRPNVIPKSGLD
+875 KPNVIPRSGLD
-887 YTIYGAII
+887 YTIYAAII
-895 LGIAFA
+895 VSIGFA
-901 GFALTKYLKYNKMVK
+901 GFALNKYLKYNKMMK
-916 QPKIK
+916 QNNK

>member
-12 TKSIAFLTILMLLL
+12 TKSISFLTILMLLL
-26 SLIMPSYVLAEELPT
+26 SLMMPSYVLAEELPT

-178 NTNVV
+178 NTNIV

-229 TSNLDPVENNA
+229 TSNLDPVETNA

-263 GKYTIKPYDYIPK
+263 GKYTIKPYDYISK

-295 TMSLNKETK
+295 TMNLNKETK
-304 EITFTGVSKG
+304 EITFTGISKG

-350 NKDNND
+350 NKDNKD
-356 NNDPKPNPNP
+356 NNNPKPNPNP

-374 DNKDKDKDNN
+374 DNKDKDNKDKDNN

-407 PTIKLTIN
+407 PTIKLTVN

-443 VAKMEKDNNKIKFTG
+443 VAKMEKDNNKIKFIG

-474 LYKINIDI
+474 LYKINIDV
-482 NDTNTIGTSNLDP
+482 NDKNTIGTSNLNP
-495 INNNANTP
+495 IKDNANTP
-503 DNNNPGNNNNTDPN
+503 DNNNPGNNNNNTDPN

-611 PINNNANTPDNNNPG
+611 PIKDNANTPDNNNPG
-626 NNNNTDPNV
+626 NNNNNNKPDQKPND
-635 TPNMP
+635 N
-640 TIKLNVNKEYTI
+640 NN
-652 NPYNYVHKD
+652 NN
-661 YKYKPL
+661 
-667 HFNIANTSVATS
+667 
-679 SLNKETKLITFKGI
+679 
-693 GNGNTIFTI
+693 NGNQNNNNNTGNNNNNNKPDT
-702 SSEGKELYKINID
+702 K
-715 VNDKNIVG
+715 
-723 VSNLDPIKDN
+723 
-733 ANIPDNNNNNN
+733 PDNNNNN
-744 NNQNQKPDNKPNP
+744 
-757 VPDNNKNNQ
+757 
-766 GNGNNNQN
+766 GNNSGN
-774 QQPNINN
+774 NN
-781 NPGKQ
+781 NPG
-786 DNGSINNHEYGNR
+786 GSTSNR
-799 YVPHNNSGDNNKNNN
+799 DNNSRYIPNNNNNNNSNNN

-820 SNDRETTPI
+820 SNDRETTPT

-848 PNNPGKPNNV
+848 PNNV
-858 DLSKNPNTKPV
+858 DLSKNPNTKPT
-869 NPTLNK
+869 NPTPNNSVK
-875 VRPNVIPKSGLD
+875 KPNVIPRSGLD
-887 YTIYGAII
+887 YTIYAAII
-895 LGIAFA
+895 VSIGFA
-901 GFALTKYLKYNKMVK
+901 GFALNKYLKYNKMMK
-916 QPKIK
+916 QNNK

>member
-26 SLIMPSYVLAEELPT
+26 SLMMPSYVLAEELPT

-77 SMALVENKKIV
+77 SMNLVENKKIV

-141 DPNSHIIKLNINGV
+141 DSNSHMIKLNINGV

-183 NMSIDN
+183 TMSIDN

-263 GKYTIKPYDYIPK
+263 GNYTIKPYDYIPK

-356 NNDPKPNPNP
+356 PKPNPNP
-366 DDNKDKDK
+366 DDNKDKEK
-374 DNKDKDKDNN
+374 DNKDKDNN

-407 PTIKLTIN
+407 PTIKLTVN
-415 GNYTIDPYDY
+415 GNYTIDPYNY

-443 VAKMEKDNNKIKFTG
+443 VAKMEKDNNTIKFTG

-474 LYKINIDI
+474 LYKINIDV
-482 NDTNTIGTSNLDP
+482 NDKNTIGTSNLDP
-495 INNNANTP
+495 INDNANTP
-503 DNNNPGNNNNTDPN
+503 DNNNNPGNNNNNTDPN

-535 NPYNYVHKDY
+535 NPYNYVHEDY

-561 SSLNKETKL
+561 SNLNKETKL

-611 PINNNANTPDNNNPG
+611 PIKDNANTPDNNNPG
-626 NNNNTDPNV
+626 NNNNNNKPDPK
-635 TPNMP
+635 PND
-640 TIKLNVNKEYTI
+640 NN
-652 NPYNYVHKD
+652 NN
-661 YKYKPL
+661 
-667 HFNIANTSVATS
+667 
-679 SLNKETKLITFKGI
+679 
-693 GNGNTIFTI
+693 NGNQ
-702 SSEGKELYKINID
+702 N
-715 VNDKNIVG
+715 NNNNP
-723 VSNLDPIKDN
+723 SNNNNKPNTK
-733 ANIPDNNNNNN
+733 PDNNNNNN
-744 NNQNQKPDNKPNP
+744 
-757 VPDNNKNNQ
+757 
-766 GNGNNNQN
+766 GNNSGN
-774 QQPNINN
+774 NN
-781 NPGKQ
+781 NPG
-786 DNGSINNHEYGNR
+786 GSTSNHD
-799 YVPHNNSGDNNKNNN
+799 NNSRYIPNDNNNNNNSNSNNN

-820 SNDRETTPI
+820 SNDRETTPT

-848 PNNPGKPNNV
+848 PNNPNNV
-858 DLSKNPNTKPV
+858 DLSKNPNTKPT
-869 NPTLNK
+869 NPTPNNSVK
-875 VRPNVIPKSGLD
+875 KPNVIPRSGLD
-887 YTIYGAII
+887 YTIYAAII
-895 LGIAFA
+895 VSIGFA
-901 GFALTKYLKYNKMVK
+901 GFALNKYLKYNKMMK
-916 QPKIK
+916 QNNK

>member
-26 SLIMPSYVLAEELPT
+26 SLMMPSYVLAEELPT

-67 NFNISKANVA
+67 NFNVSKANVA
-77 SMALVENKKIV
+77 SMALLENKKIV

-134 AEDNGNI
+134 VEDNGNI

-374 DNKDKDKDNN
+374 DNKDKDKDKDKDNN

-407 PTIKLTIN
+407 PTIKLTVN

-474 LYKINIDI
+474 LYKINIDV
-482 NDTNTIGTSNLDP
+482 NDKNTIGTSNLDP
-495 INNNANTP
+495 INDNANTP
-503 DNNNPGNNNNTDPN
+503 DNNNPGNNNNNTDPN

-561 SSLNKETKL
+561 SNLNKETKL

-596 VDVNDKNAVGTSNLD
+596 VDVNDKNTVDTSNLD
-611 PINNNANTPDNNNPG
+611 PINDNANTPDNNNPG
-626 NNNNTDPNV
+626 NNNNNNKPDQKPNDNNN
-635 TPNMP
+635 TGNQ
-640 TIKLNVNKEYTI
+640 NNNN
-652 NPYNYVHKD
+652 NP
-661 YKYKPL
+661 
-667 HFNIANTSVATS
+667 
-679 SLNKETKLITFKGI
+679 
-693 GNGNTIFTI
+693 
-702 SSEGKELYKINID
+702 
-715 VNDKNIVG
+715 DKN
-723 VSNLDPIKDN
+723 NNNNKPDTK
-733 ANIPDNNNNNN
+733 PDNNNNNN
-744 NNQNQKPDNKPNP
+744 NNN
-757 VPDNNKNNQ
+757 
-766 GNGNNNQN
+766 NGNNSGN
-774 QQPNINN
+774 NN
-781 NPGKQ
+781 NPGGSTSNR
-786 DNGSINNHEYGNR
+786 DNNGRYIPNNNNNN
-799 YVPHNNSGDNNKNNN
+799 NNSNNN

-820 SNDRETTPI
+820 SNDRETTPT

-848 PNNPGKPNNV
+848 PNNPDNPNNV
-858 DLSKNPNTKPV
+858 DLSKNPNTKPT
-869 NPTLNK
+869 NPTPNNSVK
-875 VRPNVIPKSGLD
+875 KPNVIPRSGLD
-887 YTIYGAII
+887 YTIYAAII
-895 LGIAFA
+895 VSIGFA
-901 GFALTKYLKYNKMVK
+901 GFALNKYLKYNKMMK
-916 QPKIK
+916 QNNK

>member
-26 SLIMPSYVLAEELPT
+26 SLMMPSYVLAEELPT

-77 SMALVENKKIV
+77 SMALFENKKIV

-229 TSNLDPVENNA
+229 TSNLNPVENNA

-356 NNDPKPNPNP
+356 PKPNPNP

-374 DNKDKDKDNN
+374 DNKDKDNKDKDNN

-407 PTIKLTIN
+407 PTIKLTVN

-474 LYKINIDI
+474 LYKINIDV
-482 NDTNTIGTSNLDP
+482 NDKNTIGTSNLNP
-495 INNNANTP
+495 IKDNANTP
-503 DNNNPGNNNNTDPN
+503 DNNNPGNNNNNNKPDQKPN
-517 VTPNMPT
+517 DN
-524 IKLNVNKEYTI
+524 NN
-535 NPYNYVHKDY
+535 NN
-545 KYKPLHFN
+545 
-553 IGNTSVAT
+553 
-561 SSLNKETKL
+561 
-570 ITFKGIGNG
+570 NG
-579 NTIFT
+579 NQ
-584 ISSEGKELYKIN
+584 
-596 VDVNDKNAVGTSNLD
+596 
-611 PINNNANTPDNNNPG
+611 NNNNNPG
-626 NNNNTDPNV
+626 NNNNNNKPN
-635 TPNMP
+635 
-640 TIKLNVNKEYTI
+640 
-652 NPYNYVHKD
+652 
-661 YKYKPL
+661 
-667 HFNIANTSVATS
+667 
-679 SLNKETKLITFKGI
+679 TK
-693 GNGNTIFTI
+693 
-702 SSEGKELYKINID
+702 
-715 VNDKNIVG
+715 
-723 VSNLDPIKDN
+723 
-733 ANIPDNNNNNN
+733 PDNNNNN
-744 NNQNQKPDNKPNP
+744 
-757 VPDNNKNNQ
+757 
-766 GNGNNNQN
+766 GN
-774 QQPNINN
+774 NN
-781 NPGKQ
+781 NPG
-786 DNGSINNHEYGNR
+786 GSTSNR
-799 YVPHNNSGDNNKNNN
+799 DNNSRYIPNNNNNNNSNNN

-820 SNDRETTPI
+820 SNDRETTPT

-848 PNNPGKPNNV
+848 PNNPNNV
-858 DLSKNPNTKPV
+858 DLSKNPNTKPT
-869 NPTLNK
+869 NPTPNNSVK
-875 VRPNVIPKSGLD
+875 KPNVIPRSGLD
-887 YTIYGAII
+887 YTIYAAII
-895 LGIAFA
+895 VSIGFA
-901 GFALTKYLKYNKMVK
+901 GFALNKYLKYNKMMK
-916 QPKIK
+916 QNNK

>member
-26 SLIMPSYVLAEELPT
+26 SLMMPSYVLAEELPT

-67 NFNISKANVA
+67 NFNVSKANVA
-77 SMALVENKKIV
+77 SMALLENKKIV

-141 DPNSHIIKLNINGV
+141 DPNSHMIKLNINGV

-343 NLNPVND
+343 NLNPVNN

-366 DDNKDKDK
+366 DDNKDKEK
-374 DNKDKDKDNN
+374 DNKDKDNN

-407 PTIKLTIN
+407 PTIKLAVN

-458 TGNGNTT
+458 TGNGNTA

-474 LYKINIDI
+474 LYKINIDV
-482 NDTNTIGTSNLDP
+482 NDKNTIGTSNLDP
-495 INNNANTP
+495 INDNANTP
-503 DNNNPGNNNNTDPN
+503 DNNNNPGNNNNNTDPN
-517 VTPNMPT
+517 ITPNMPT

-596 VDVNDKNAVGTSNLD
+596 VDVNDKNTVGTSNLD
-611 PINNNANTPDNNNPG
+611 PINDNANTPDNNNPG
-626 NNNNTDPNV
+626 NNNNNNKPDPK
-635 TPNMP
+635 PND
-640 TIKLNVNKEYTI
+640 NN
-652 NPYNYVHKD
+652 NN
-661 YKYKPL
+661 
-667 HFNIANTSVATS
+667 
-679 SLNKETKLITFKGI
+679 
-693 GNGNTIFTI
+693 NGNQ
-702 SSEGKELYKINID
+702 N
-715 VNDKNIVG
+715 NNNNP
-723 VSNLDPIKDN
+723 SNNNNKPNTK
-733 ANIPDNNNNNN
+733 PDNNNNNN
-744 NNQNQKPDNKPNP
+744 
-757 VPDNNKNNQ
+757 
-766 GNGNNNQN
+766 GNNSGN
-774 QQPNINN
+774 NN
-781 NPGKQ
+781 NPG
-786 DNGSINNHEYGNR
+786 GSTSNHD
-799 YVPHNNSGDNNKNNN
+799 NNSRYIPNDNNNNNNSNSNN

-820 SNDRETTPI
+820 SNDRETTPT

-848 PNNPGKPNNV
+848 PNNPNNV
-858 DLSKNPNTKPV
+858 DLSKNPNTKPT
-869 NPTLNK
+869 NPTPNNSVK
-875 VRPNVIPKSGLD
+875 KPNVIPRSGLD
-887 YTIYGAII
+887 YTIYAAII
-895 LGIAFA
+895 VSIGFA
-901 GFALTKYLKYNKMVK
+901 GFALNKYLKYNKMMK
-916 QPKIK
+916 QNNK